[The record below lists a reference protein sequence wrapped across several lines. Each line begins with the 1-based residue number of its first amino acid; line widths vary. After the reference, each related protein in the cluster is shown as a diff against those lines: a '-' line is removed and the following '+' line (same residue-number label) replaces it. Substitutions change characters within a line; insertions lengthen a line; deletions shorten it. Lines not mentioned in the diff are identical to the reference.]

1 MMELMVEVNHPPR
14 LSWRSRRN
22 WTLETWRRVVRMC
35 WPCRKALSRL
45 ASSAGRKGGPSTEWG
60 LVIGSREYKDFLVV
74 GNHRPVLDSGEK
86 LCTSCFGKGD
96 KLVAEATALAS
107 DLDSPS
113 SVSSSTSLG
122 SPSSDED

>member
-1 MMELMVEVNHPPR
+1 MHYCR
-14 LSWRSRRN
+14 LFLKKLKTLNKDFRKSLKTLFKDFSYLRSF
-22 WTLETWRRVVRMC
+22 
-35 WPCRKALSRL
+35 
-45 ASSAGRKGGPSTEWG
+45 GGFG
-60 LVIGSREYKDFLVV
+60 DFLVV